1 MSINQTLPNI
11 YRSPDPKLSHFLLS
25 VVNREDAARPRSG
38 NTRSE
43 FLLWTQKWIMWEVVC
58 PVHGLHHVNQKT
70 EPIVC
75 KIKVQR
81 IAPLYPSYPSMRE
94 TARERSSDFD
104 EKKLTDFLPP
114 KEFQSATFVK

>member
-81 IAPLYPSYPSMRE
+81 SPRYIRHTRQCGKRLA
-94 TARERSSDFD
+94 
-104 EKKLTDFLPP
+104 
-114 KEFQSATFVK
+114 SALQISTKRN